1 MNLASLEACEDGLV
15 SSFLYAAGEDARRWP
30 SVLNLDL
37 LGAVVYQLRLTF
49 DPRSSSDLQAI
60 YEWDMRRPPRSLRNN
75 NAPIPLLHAVALAG
89 DVKAVRTLLLAE
101 AAETGKK
108 GFFAAAE
115 ASLSSFF
122 LLRRSSPGSL
132 QDGLQQQQYGAS
144 GSLSTGGVTA
154 EQQLP
159 RPPEAFLR
167 PRERRRLLLGHSEY
181 DDPEMTAG
189 TECCLPST
197 VCPQL
202 TTLRRLQHTM
212 RK

>member
-37 LGAVVYQLRLTF
+37 LGAVVFQLRLTF

-122 LLRRSSPGSL
+122 LRRSSPGSL
-132 QDGLQQQQYGAS
+132 PDGRQQQQYGAS

-167 PRERRRLLLGHSEY
+167 PRERRPY
-181 DDPEMTAG
+181 
-189 TECCLPST
+189 
-197 VCPQL
+197 
-202 TTLRRLQHTM
+202 
-212 RK
+212 